1 VSWPTN
7 VVSLTDQVAHLRKEL
22 NETRAL
28 AVVELLAQERLIKAL
43 QKVRDTSGMSSQLDE
58 DEVNAAE
65 LELANVKRMTA

>member
-1 VSWPTN
+1 MSWPTN